1 MSVSIL
7 RPTRPPTSY
16 DGGFGLV
23 GEAKE
28 VKRAA
33 RDGEIGGSP
42 PTLYPISRL
51 LYQSQTLHEFPMG
64 RGIRVGGR
72 RSTT

>member
-28 VKRAA
+28 VKKGGEGW
-33 RDGEIGGSP
+33 RDRRQSSYLISHISP
-42 PTLYPISRL
+42 LI
-51 LYQSQTLHEFPMG
+51 
-64 RGIRVGGR
+64 
-72 RSTT
+72 STTDSHIKLLWDVEYGSGV